1 MADKE
6 TRDLDGASVLLL
18 GATGVLGRELG
29 RQLLK
34 AGARLTLVGR
44 TESKLA
50 ELDLPGLKVAG
61 DIADVDACTEA
72 VWETVTRV
80 GRIDGVVNAAGV
92 VAFGNLADLDDTT
105 IDELV
110 TTNLIGPVRMIR
122 TVIPELEDGGFIAN
136 ISAVVGEQ
144 PTAGMAFYSATK
156 AALSA
161 IDTALARELRP
172 RRIDVIDARP
182 PHTETGLANRAIAGE
197 PPRLPTGKAPETV
210 AARILEAIRKRE
222 RIVSAKDF

>member
-80 GRIDGVVNAAGV
+80 GRIDGVVNASGV

-136 ISAVVGEQ
+136 ISAVVGEH

>member
-1 MADKE
+1 M
-6 TRDLDGASVLLL
+6 
-18 GATGVLGRELG
+18 
-29 RQLLK
+29 
-34 AGARLTLVGR
+34 
-44 TESKLA
+44 
-50 ELDLPGLKVAG
+50 AG

-182 PHTETGLANRAIAGE
+182 PHPETGLANRAIAGE